1 MTAIQGEA
9 YSSMN
14 DMNCSATD
22 LVMEIASNVEASFMY
37 LGIISMRVHKH
48 EASIT
53 RLRGISLRVH
63 QHEHEGS

>member
-9 YSSMN
+9 YSAIN
-14 DMNCSATD
+14 DEGCSSAD
-22 LVMEIASNVEASFMY
+22 LVREIASNVEASLLY

-53 RLRGISLRVH
+53 TLRFISLRVH